1 MLKKYKNI
9 KVGEFFEDG
18 EYHYVKTEYLNENSQ
33 FEYPAIELESGVT
46 VYFSDEDDNYY
57 SVDCME

>member
-1 MLKKYKNI
+1 MMKKYKDI
-9 KVGEFFEDG
+9 KVGEFFEDEG
-18 EYHYVKTEYLNENSQ
+18 YHYVKTVCLKNNQAEYS
-33 FEYPAIELESGVT
+33 AIELESGVT